1 MFEQNT
7 QEARRAVFFAR
18 KEAGTM
24 GAASIA
30 GEHLLLG
37 LLRED
42 LGIENA
48 LPGPSATLRIRQQIE
63 AQSAGGAKL
72 ADHIDMPLGS
82 DCQRVFEEAGKLN
95 QPLIGTEHLLLA
107 LLHQE
112 KCLAA
117 QILLEQGF
125 DLLKFRSQPAPLN
138 PSDFE

>member
-1 MFEQNT
+1 MFEQYS

-24 GAASIA
+24 GAPSIA

-37 LLRED
+37 LLHED

-48 LPGPSATLRIRQQIE
+48 LPGPDAAMRIRERIE
-63 AQSAGGAKL
+63 AHYAGGKKL
-72 ADHIDMPLGS
+72 SDSVDMPLGV
-82 DCQRVFEEAGKLN
+82 DCQQVFKEAGKLN
-95 QPLIGTEHLLLA
+95 HPLIGTEHLLLA
-107 LLHQE
+107 LLHQQ
-112 KCLAA
+112 KCRAA

-125 DLLKFRSQPAPLN
+125 ELEKFRSQPAPLN

>member
-1 MFEQNT
+1 MFEQYT
-7 QEARRAVFFAR
+7 QEARLAVFFAR

-24 GAASIA
+24 GATSIA

-42 LGIENA
+42 LGIERA
-48 LPGPSATLRIRQQIE
+48 LPSGDATLRIRERIE
-63 AQSAGGAKL
+63 ARYAGGETL
-72 ADHIDMPLGS
+72 PDSVDMPLGT
-82 DCQRVFEEAGKLN
+82 DCQRVFEEAGKFN
-95 QPLIGTEHLLLA
+95 HPLIGTEHLLLA

-112 KCLAA
+112 QCLAA

-125 DLLKFRSQPAPLN
+125 ELEKFRSQKAPLN